1 MAQICRR
8 DGGLSL
14 SQPKAANYADM
25 ILSAQPQM
33 RAASSCKAI
42 RFSRRTAAQAVLRL
56 PCAVTAKA
64 NTPFDTPVGDVRHA
78 GSIQPTVTTEVDIAI
93 MAV

>member
-1 MAQICRR
+1 MFLWQADSQLTQTWSPMHKHKS
-8 DGGLSL
+8 GLNGI
-14 SQPKAANYADM
+14 P
-25 ILSAQPQM
+25 
-33 RAASSCKAI
+33 
-42 RFSRRTAAQAVLRL
+42 FSTRTSAQAVLRL
-56 PCAVTAKA
+56 SGAATAKA